1 MRDLRLSE
9 PNDYNIFLHLDGPSF
24 DELLKLTPVIAN
36 RFTNMREAVT
46 LGSVYPLRYAIR
58 PLEIL
63 VKT

>member
-24 DELLKLTPVIAN
+24 DELLKITPVIAN

-46 LGSVYPLRYAIR
+46 LGSVYPLRYAI
-58 PLEIL
+58 
-63 VKT
+63 